1 MPATFVWK
9 FETYFGEK
17 PALNEP
23 VGSGLQIIPA
33 DLGAA
38 EQAGY
43 GDDLGLGEEF
53 FAVGVDFANGAVA
66 ASWA

>member
-1 MPATFVWK
+1 MLSKIGGDSRDSSKWVGHQDAGDLRLEVGNLLWR
-9 FETYFGEK
+9 K

-38 EQAGY
+38 EQAGLWRR
-43 GDDLGLGEEF
+43 LGPR
-53 FAVGVDFANGAVA
+53 
-66 ASWA
+66 